1 MDQLLAGV
9 TRGDAIQGEF
19 GQHALIAISPP
30 QERDG
35 IGEDLLCSHGHQLL
49 RDALVLGTHSRCC
62 GCSVVDLRPS
72 CLGTVLAFRKIFGRP
87 GEWQHAERLQLQ
99 ELAELQ
105 QSRAGGGQVGSVDQ
119 NGVARLQ
126 LAAKLLQNRVG
137 ADDGWGQT
145 DLLRRQ
151 LLQDL
156 RRDSQQVILAAC
168 KQGSASSNR
177 MSGGE
182 LGRLRKD
189 QNCILWLQVFHPSSC
204 LFNSADPGHAKANTG
219 LLEISINHGVVHW
232 YSKHSYQHLV
242 MVNGLLQGPRFHLH
256 LYGATHSLPVSIG
269 LGRSQDVLNWPRV
282 VDLRC

>member
-1 MDQLLAGV
+1 MDQLLARV

-19 GQHALIAISPP
+19 GQHALIAIPPP
-30 QERDG
+30 QECDG
-35 IGEDLLCSHGHQLL
+35 VGEDLLRSHGHQLL
-49 RDALVLGTHSRCC
+49 RDALILGTHGGCC
-62 GCSVVDLRPS
+62 GRSVVDLRPS
-72 CLGTVLAFRKIFGRP
+72 GLGAVLAFRKILWRP
-87 GEWQHAERLQLQ
+87 GERQHAEWLQLQ

-105 QSRAGGGQVGSVDQ
+105 ESRAGGGEVGGVDKD
-119 NGVARLQ
+119 GVAGLQ
-126 LAAKLLQNRVG
+126 LAAELLQNRVS
-137 ADDGWGQT
+137 ADDGRGQT

-168 KQGSASSNR
+168 KQRSASSNR

-204 LFNSADPGHAKANTG
+204 LFNSADPRHAKADTG
-219 LLEISINHGVVHW
+219 LLEISIHHGVVHRHR
-232 YSKHSYQHLV
+232 KHSYQHLV

-256 LYGATHSLPVSIG
+256 LHGATHSLSVSIG
-269 LGRSQDVLNWPRV
+269 FGRSQDVLNRPGV